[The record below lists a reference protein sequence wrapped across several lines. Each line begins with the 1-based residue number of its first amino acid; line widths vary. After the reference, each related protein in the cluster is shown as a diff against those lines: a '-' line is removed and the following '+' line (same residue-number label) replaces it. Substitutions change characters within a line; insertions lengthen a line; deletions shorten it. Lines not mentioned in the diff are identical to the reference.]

1 MNTVFDATF
10 RLFQRILFW
19 WVKVEQPADSFDVNA
34 ASEHHPIIY
43 VLEQQSTAD
52 AMVLDRICR
61 RQNLPDL
68 RPRQL
73 LPDLEKKRPLLSI
86 HPRPSVLQRRKTTIT
101 PLIQALLEHLQ
112 SHPEEDILLVPV
124 ALYWGRAASR
134 TQPQS
139 LLKALLSSNWRL
151 VGRFKKLLTILFNG
165 RSTYFEFNEPVSL
178 RQLIEN
184 EPNPGHA
191 ARKVARVLRVH
202 FRRVRTTVIGPD
214 LSHRRLLIGQLLNAE
229 PVRKAIDQHAR
240 SKGVSR
246 DKTIKLAQKHANEIA
261 ADVSYSVIRALD
273 VLLTRLW
280 NKIYN
285 GVVISGIDRVKRL
298 AGDHEIVYV
307 PCHRSHIDYL
317 LLSYSLY
324 HEGLNVPHIAAGD
337 NLNMPVVG
345 GILRRGGAFFIR
357 RRFGG
362 DKLYTAVFNEYM
374 HSVFSRGYPVE
385 YFIEGGRSR
394 TGRMRTPST
403 GTLAMTVRSHLRDAS
418 RPIVFIPVYIGY
430 EKVFEGRSYL
440 SELQGK
446 EKKKENLFDLVK
458 TVRRLKNYGRVYL
471 NFGTPLPL
479 AEVIERYEPRW
490 RELATGA
497 DERPSWLVPA
507 VDDLAHRIVTRV
519 NAAAALN
526 PINLIALTLLSTA
539 HQAIEG
545 NLLKGQL
552 TLLYRL
558 RTDCPYSP
566 DVTLP
571 DGEPNDWID
580 YALSMGV
587 LRHIPQKLG
596 DIYGLDSQ
604 NAVLLSWYRNNIQHL
619 YALPALIAA
628 LLGQG
633 KGIDQATLQQRVR
646 LIYPYLKSEL
656 FLNLTIDEAEQQV
669 AQWLALLAREQLIA
683 RQGDIW
689 VAAAKGSVKGL
700 QLELLAAIMLPTLER
715 YLITLS
721 VLTRLGSGRATATE
735 LENQSQQMAQ
745 RLSLLNGLNAP
756 EFFDRALF
764 KNFIQTL
771 KSRNA
776 IIVNTDH
783 CIEFDERIPNIVRVS
798 DTVVPSW
805 VLYHILQ
812 VTGLGDSP
820 RIQTLSHPANAN
832 DPDGPATTTD

>member
-1 MNTVFDATF
+1 MTPLFDALF

-19 WVKVEQPADSFDVNA
+19 WVKVEQPPKSLDLKPI
-34 ASEHHPIIY
+34 SEHHPLVY

-52 AMVLDRICR
+52 AMVLDQQCR
-61 RQNLPDL
+61 RLGLPGL
-68 RPRQL
+68 HPRL
-73 LPDLEKKRPLLSI
+73 ILPGLEKRRPVLSI

-101 PLIQALLEHLQ
+101 PMIHTLLEHLQ
-112 SHPEEDILLVPV
+112 SRPEEDILLVPV

-151 VGRFKKLLTILFNG
+151 VGRFKKLLTIVFNG
-165 RSTYFEFNEPVSL
+165 RNTYLEFNEPISL

-184 EPNPGHA
+184 EPNLETA

-202 FRRVRTTVIGPD
+202 FQRARTAVIGPD
-214 LSHRRLLIGQLLNAE
+214 LSHRRILIGQLLNAE
-229 PVRKAIDQHAR
+229 PVRKAIDHHAR
-240 SKGVSR
+240 SKGVSQE
-246 DKTIKLAQKHANEIA
+246 KATKLAEKHANDIA
-261 ADVSYSVIRALD
+261 ADVSYNVIRALD

-285 GVVISGIDRVKRL
+285 GVVISGIDRVKKL

-337 NLNMPVVG
+337 NLNMPIVG

-362 DKLYTAVFNEYM
+362 DKLYTAIFNEYM
-374 HSVFSRGYPVE
+374 HTVFSRGYPVE

-394 TGRMRTPST
+394 TGRMRSPAT
-403 GTLAMTVRSHLRDAS
+403 GTLAMTMRSHLRDAT

-471 NFGTPLPL
+471 NFGEPLPIATL
-479 AEVIERYEPRW
+479 LDQYEPQW
-490 RELATGA
+490 RAQPLEA
-497 DERPSWLVPA
+497 DERPTWLVPA
-507 VDDLAHRIVTRV
+507 VDDLAHQIVTRI

-526 PINLIALTLLSTA
+526 PINLIALTLLATQ

-545 NLLKGQL
+545 NLLKAQL
-552 TLLYRL
+552 TLLHQIRSQ
-558 RTDCPYSP
+558 CPY
-566 DVTLP
+566 DQCATLP
-571 DGEPNDWID
+571 DGNADDWIE
-580 YALSMGV
+580 YALRMGV
-587 LRHIPQKLG
+587 LHHIPQKLG

-604 NAVLLSWYRNNIQHL
+604 HTVLMSWYRNNIQHL

-633 KGIDQATLQQRVR
+633 RGIDQSTLQERVR

-669 AQWLALLAREQLIA
+669 AQWLNILESEHLISQ
-683 RQGDIW
+683 QGDIW
-689 VAAAKGSVKGL
+689 VAAAKGSARRL

-771 KSRNA
+771 KSRSA
-776 IIVNTDH
+776 ITVNTDH
-783 CIEFDERIPNIVRVS
+783 CIEYDERIPNILRVS
-798 DTVVPSW
+798 DTVVPSG
-805 VLYHILQ
+805 VLYHIMQ
-812 VTGLGDSP
+812 VTGLGDQSQNP
-820 RIQTLSHPANAN
+820 
-832 DPDGPATTTD
+832 